1 MNRNKIVWIISGI
14 LIFSMTGCAGNP
26 EKSVVREKN
35 MEKMLQ
41 EAEATDHASSY
52 EEVKEELKQYE
63 SYQTKIQD
71 KDLKVTVDVD
81 AKVEIPEV
89 EKLSVYRVSA
99 KKIDQKLLDRIR
111 NALTPDTAYYEGNR
125 ADARTKTVIAKEIK
139 ELEKSLANEKKA
151 GNVDKVQLKEDEETI
166 AELRKEYKEAPDK
179 VTLTDYPTDCKIQ
192 GIKKVHEAN
201 PGDTFFDWLY
211 ELHGNGKFFYGVSD
225 GKDGNYR
232 SLFLQ
237 NSANYG
243 NCLRYFSNRSG
254 YDSSNIYHADVEND
268 IPQIVPKEDGKE
280 PNFFDSK
287 SGIAMAEPEEGASI
301 QCVDNEPLS
310 LSEQDA
316 EKQVDALLQE
326 TGLADY
332 AVYEKGMYSQMLE
345 SGADGAIRYRNIY
358 RFLCLRKLDG
368 VFVNNQ
374 AGFKLIDEWR
384 GDSYTKKMW
393 SGEAVSI
400 AINDSGVVCFYYLS
414 PLTIKDTVVE
424 KSRIKSFEEI
434 RDTFEQMVVIENTP
448 EDLEELKDEKVSIKI
463 TDVKLVY
470 TRVSEKDSFDT
481 GLVVP
486 VWDFEGT
493 IVDAYGDE
501 KTGTILSINAIDGSV
516 IDKELGY

>member
-1 MNRNKIVWIISGI
+1 MNRNKIVWMISGI

-63 SYQTKIQD
+63 SYQTTIQD
-71 KDLKVTVDVD
+71 KDLKVKVDVD

-89 EKLSVYRVSA
+89 DQLSVYRVSA
-99 KKIDQKLLDRIR
+99 KQIDQKLLDRVR
-111 NALTPDTAYYEGNR
+111 NVLTPEIAYYEGNR
-125 ADARTKTVIAKEIK
+125 ADVRTKSVIAGEISD
-139 ELEKSLANEKKA
+139 LEKSLAHEKKA
-151 GNVDKVQLKEDEETI
+151 GDVDKVQLEEDEDTL
-166 AELRKEYKEAPDK
+166 ADLRKEYKEAPDK
-179 VTLTDYPTDCKIQ
+179 VNLTDYPTDCKIQ
-192 GIKKVHEAN
+192 GIKKVHEAK

-225 GKDGNYR
+225 EKDGNYR

-243 NCLRYFSNRSG
+243 NCLRYSSNRNG
-254 YDSSNIYHADVEND
+254 YDSNVYHADVEKD
-268 IPQIVPKEDGKE
+268 VPEIVPKEDGKE
-280 PNFFDSK
+280 HNFFDSK
-287 SGIAMAEPEEGASI
+287 SGVAMAEPEEGASVK
-301 QCVDNEPLS
+301 CVDNEPLT

-316 EKQVDALLQE
+316 EKQANALLQE
-326 TGLADY
+326 TGLTDY
-332 AVYEKGMYSQMLE
+332 AIYEKGMYSQILGSE
-345 SGADGAIRYRNIY
+345 ADGSIRYRNIY

-374 AGFKLIDEWR
+374 AGFKLIDEWK
-384 GDSYTKKMW
+384 GNDYTKKMW
-393 SGEAVSI
+393 SGEAV
-400 AINDSGVVCFYYLS
+400 AVAVNDSGVVGFYYLS
-414 PLTIKDTVVE
+414 PLTIQDTVVE

-448 EDLEELKDEKVSIKI
+448 DDLEDLKDEKVSIKV

-470 TRVSEKDSFDT
+470 TRISEKDSFDT

-493 IVDAYGDE
+493 IVDEFGDE
-501 KTGTILSINAIDGSV
+501 RTGNILSINAIDGSV